1 MKSPAMSPPIKD
13 PIQNKDS
20 TRIINQRDLILP
32 PLLAKGPTGN
42 IPFID
47 DTHFQIKHKMNIM
60 IPQIIHVLITKILQK
75 HILDKDEDKD
85 DEYK

>member
-47 DTHFQIKHKMNIM
+47 DTHFQILQK
-60 IPQIIHVLITKILQK
+60 TKILMLQIICVIIK
-75 HILDKDEDKD
+75 NIM
-85 DEYK
+85 